1 MHMYCMF
8 QIAFALLQIEKD
20 DGVRPTTTMEV
31 LAKLRPAFQEGG
43 TTTAGLLYLKLY
55 LRLTSMS

>member
-1 MHMYCMF
+1 MCMYFIF
-8 QIAFALLQIEKD
+8 QIAFPLLQIEKD

-43 TTTAGLLYLKLY
+43 TTTAGLLFLN